1 MRWGSAAGKER
12 YMVSAVIFAGGV
24 GMRMKSADIPKQF
37 LQVDGKSIIIRTLEV
52 FEKHDQVDE
61 IVVAC
66 LESWIPELKEQLVK
80 YGIHKVRAVVPGGSN
95 GHGSIHNG
103 LVEAAKTAKPE
114 DIVLI
119 CDGVRPMI
127 TEKLVSDC
135 IRETREYENAVPVT
149 PSIDSV
155 LESFDGATCKKSY
168 ERKQMFITQAPQ
180 GYTFRKILWAHE
192 EAEKRGITNPIS
204 SCELLLE
211 LGEEIHIFIG
221 ERQNIK
227 VTTPEDLYTLRSG
240 YYYNRYR
247 AFAKE
252 ELGFEKND

>member
-1 MRWGSAAGKER
+1 
-12 YMVSAVIFAGGV
+12 MVSVVVFAGGV
-24 GMRMKSADIPKQF
+24 GARMKSQDIPKQF
-37 LQVDGKSIIIRTLEV
+37 IEVDGKPIIIRTLEV
-52 FEKHDQVDE
+52 FDTHQEVDE

-66 LESWIPELKEQLVK
+66 LESWIPILKEQLQRF
-80 YGIHKVRAVVPGGSN
+80 GIKKVRAVVPGGEN

-103 LVEAAKTAKPE
+103 LMEAAKTAVPE

-119 CDGVRPMI
+119 CDGVRPLI
-127 TEKLVSDC
+127 TEKLISDC

-149 PSIDSV
+149 ASIDSV
-155 LESFDGATCKKSY
+155 LESFDGSTCKKSY

-180 GYTFRKILWAHE
+180 GYTFKKILWAHD

-240 YYYNRYR
+240 YYYNHYR
-247 AFAKE
+247 SFARE
-252 ELGFEKND
+252 ELHYE